1 MATSWTEIRFVAF
14 ARQDSLRAALN
25 RPEVHSVKLFDCQ
38 NCGQTLFFENTRC
51 ERCGL
56 RLGYDAEAQQ
66 LWALERD
73 SEEMGHLVWRKAGD
87 PGRSVKFCLNAEH
100 DVCNW
105 LLPAGSPDRYCV
117 ACRHNRTVPDLGRE
131 NNRVLWQQME
141 FAKHRLFYTLLALK
155 LPLVTRAQDPQEGL
169 IFEFKEDESEDN
181 RVMTG
186 HDHGD
191 ITINIAEAD
200 DAERERR
207 RTSMREP
214 YRTLLGHFRHEIG
227 HYYWD
232 RLVRDAPALEPC
244 RAIFGDE
251 RADYDGALRQHYR
264 EGPPP
269 NWREHYVSAYA
280 TTHPWEDFAETW
292 AHYLHIVDTLNT
304 AEAFGIRIRPKGIVA
319 SEALEVEIDFSPYTA
334 ASIAPL
340 IEAWVPLT
348 FAVNSLNRSMGLR
361 DFYPFVLTP
370 TIIEKLGFIHDLVHG
385 WVGAERRAPP
395 RIDTEERNVPDTN
408 AA

>member
-1 MATSWTEIRFVAF
+1 
-14 ARQDSLRAALN
+14 
-25 RPEVHSVKLFDCQ
+25 VKLFDCQ

-51 ERCGL
+51 ERCGF
-56 RLGYDAEAQQ
+56 RLGYDAGSRR
-66 LWALERD
+66 LLALDRD
-73 SEEMGHLVWRKAGD
+73 NEEMSHLVWHVSGD
-87 PGRSVKFCLNAEH
+87 RSRPFKFCANAEY

-105 LLPAGSPDRYCV
+105 LIPADAPDLYCA
-117 ACRHNRTVPDLGRE
+117 ACRHNRTVPDLGKPA
-131 NNRVLWQQME
+131 NRTLWQQME
-141 FAKHRLFYTLLALK
+141 FAKHRLFYTLMALD
-155 LPLVTRAQDPQEGL
+155 LPLVTRVTDPVEGL
-169 IFEFKEDESEDN
+169 IFEFKEDESETSK
-181 RVMTG
+181 VLTG

-207 RTSMREP
+207 RSAMHEP

-232 RLVRDAPALEPC
+232 RLVRDAPALEPY

-251 RADYDGALRQHYR
+251 REDYNAALQKHYR
-264 EGPPP
+264 EGPPAD
-269 NWREHYVSAYA
+269 WREHYVSAYA

-292 AHYLHIVDTLNT
+292 AHYLHIIDTLDT
-304 AEAFGIRIRPKGIVA
+304 AEAFGVRIKPKEIVA
-319 SEALEVEIDFSPYTA
+319 TAALATEVDFSPYA
-334 ASIAPL
+334 ADSIAPI

-370 TIIEKLGFIHDLVHG
+370 TIIDKLGFVHDLVHG
-385 WVGAERRAPP
+385 RVGAERPSQPP
-395 RIDTEERNVPDTN
+395 IDPGGRVPETN

>member
-1 MATSWTEIRFVAF
+1 M
-14 ARQDSLRAALN
+14 
-25 RPEVHSVKLFDCQ
+25 KLFDCQ

-56 RLGYDAEAQQ
+56 RLGYDAETSH
-66 LWALERD
+66 LWALDRNN
-73 SEEMGHLVWRKAGD
+73 EEMSHLVWHKAGD
-87 PGRSVKFCLNAEH
+87 PSRSFKFCVNAEY

-105 LLPAGSPDRYCV
+105 LIAADAPEDYCT
-117 ACRHNRTVPDLGRE
+117 ACRHNRTVPDLSKEG
-131 NNRVLWQQME
+131 NKLLWQQME
-141 FAKHRLFYTLLALK
+141 YAKHRLFYTLMALK
-155 LPLVTRAQDPQEGL
+155 LPLVTRMEDANEGL
-169 IFEFKEDESEDN
+169 IFEFKEDESENN

-207 RTSMREP
+207 RTAMHEP
-214 YRTLLGHFRHEIG
+214 YRTLLGHFRHEVG

-251 RADYDGALRQHYR
+251 REDYGAALQKHYR
-264 EGPPP
+264 EGSPPH
-269 NWREHYVSAYA
+269 WREHYVSAYA
-280 TTHPWEDFAETW
+280 TMHPWEDFAETW
-292 AHYLHIVDTLNT
+292 AHYLHIIDTLNT
-304 AEAFGIRIRPKGIVA
+304 AEAFGLRIKPKEIVA
-319 SEALEVEIDFSPYTA
+319 AETLATKVDFSPYTA
-334 ASIAPL
+334 DSIAPI

-385 WVGAERRAPP
+385 WVGAERRAQPP
-395 RIDTEERNVPDTN
+395 IETEERKLPESN

>member
-1 MATSWTEIRFVAF
+1 M
-14 ARQDSLRAALN
+14 
-25 RPEVHSVKLFDCQ
+25 KLFDCQ

-56 RLGYDAEAQQ
+56 RLGYDAGASR
-66 LWALERD
+66 LWALDRTT
-73 SEEMGHLVWRKAGD
+73 EEMNHLVWHKAGD
-87 PGRSVKFCLNAEH
+87 AATSFKFCVNAEH

-105 LLPAGSPDRYCV
+105 LIPADSPHQYCI
-117 ACRHNRTVPDLGRE
+117 ACRHNRTVPDLGKE
-131 NNRVLWQQME
+131 PNKHLWQQME
-141 FAKHRLFYTLLALK
+141 YAKHRLFYTLMALK
-155 LPLVTRAQDPQEGL
+155 LPLITRTEDPNEGL
-169 IFEFKEDESEDN
+169 IFEFKEDQSENN

-207 RTSMREP
+207 RTAMHEP
-214 YRTLLGHFRHEIG
+214 YRTLLGHFRHEVG

-232 RLVRDAPALEPC
+232 RLVRDAPALNPY

-251 RADYDGALRQHYR
+251 REDYNAALQNHYR
-264 EGPPP
+264 DGPPP
-269 NWREHYVSAYA
+269 HWREHYVSAYA

-304 AEAFGIRIRPKGIVA
+304 AEAFSIRIKPKEIVA
-319 SEALEVEIDFSPYTA
+319 SDALATQVDFSPYA
-334 ASIAPL
+334 ADSIAPI

-385 WVGAERRAPP
+385 WVGAERRAQPLIEVGDQ
-395 RIDTEERNVPDTN
+395 RVPASN